1 MGSERGSES
10 ETWREIGRLG
20 MKKHCTAIVLA
31 AGQGKRMG
39 TSVQKQYIELEG
51 RPVIYYTLQTFQE
64 SEIIDDIILIVG
76 KGQISYAQEEIV
88 ERYRFTKVG
97 AIVEGGK
104 ERYDSVWQG
113 LKALR
118 TADGLPGNL
127 KEAYVF
133 IHDGARLF
141 VDEGILRRGYDT
153 VILYRACVAGMPS
166 KDTIK
171 LVDDDTFAVQTPQRK
186 FVWTVQTPQVFE
198 VSLII
203 EAYSR
208 LMREEYINVTD
219 DAMVVEQ
226 MMDVPVKLFEG
237 SYTNIKITTPEDL
250 EVAKV
255 FLKKCKIKSK
265 IKR

>member
-1 MGSERGSES
+1 MGPERGFES

-51 RPVIYYTLQTFQE
+51 RPVIYYTLKTFQE
-64 SEIIDDIILIVG
+64 SEIIDDIILVVG
-76 KGQISYAQEEIV
+76 KGQIPYVQEEIV
-88 ERYRFTKVG
+88 ENYRFMKVS

-113 LKALR
+113 LQALR
-118 TADGLPGNL
+118 TATDRLSGNL
-127 KEAYVF
+127 EEAYVF

-141 VDEGILRRGYDT
+141 VDEAILRRGYDT
-153 VILYRACVAGMPS
+153 VISHRACVAGMPS
-166 KDTIK
+166 KDTVK
-171 LVDDDTFAVQTPQRK
+171 LVDNDTFAVQTPQRK
-186 FVWTVQTPQVFE
+186 FVWAVQTPQVFE
-198 VSLII
+198 TSLII
-203 EAYSR
+203 EAYSK

-237 SYTNIKITTPEDL
+237 SYKNIKITTPEDL

-255 FLKKCKIKSK
+255 FLRRKM
-265 IKR
+265 

>member
-141 VDEGILRRGYDT
+141 VDEGILRRGYDMSYCT
-153 VILYRACVAGMPS
+153 ERVLPVCRARIPSNWSMMIHLQCRHHSESLYGQYRRH
-166 KDTIK
+166 KY
-171 LVDDDTFAVQTPQRK
+171 LRFH
-186 FVWTVQTPQVFE
+186 
-198 VSLII
+198 
-203 EAYSR
+203 
-208 LMREEYINVTD
+208 
-219 DAMVVEQ
+219 
-226 MMDVPVKLFEG
+226 
-237 SYTNIKITTPEDL
+237 
-250 EVAKV
+250 
-255 FLKKCKIKSK
+255 
-265 IKR
+265 